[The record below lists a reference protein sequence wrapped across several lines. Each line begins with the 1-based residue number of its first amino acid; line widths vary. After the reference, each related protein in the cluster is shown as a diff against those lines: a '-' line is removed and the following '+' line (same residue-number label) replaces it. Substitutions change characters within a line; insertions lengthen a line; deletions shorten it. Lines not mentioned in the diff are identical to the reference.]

1 MKKLFFAITLFFTI
15 FSGVLAQTDY
25 LTAKKISIKSENI
38 DGLYDINIKV
48 PGNEKSAIEGYNV
61 VIVIDGSTSMKGS
74 KWTNLR
80 NAVLNMT
87 DILLPNEDANNANKV
102 ALITFGID
110 YHINVELTNNK
121 KDIEKVL
128 PVIYDDSL
136 LSPGRSST
144 NVEIG
149 FKGANEYL
157 SSLSNGNDKEHTYVL
172 FLSDAEV
179 NSSEIL
185 VDWPT
190 VFFNNSRWYNYDLNF
205 LDQTIKYIDDNNLED
220 YPEFIKTYKEKV
232 SNDIDNKDTY
242 FKELVHSYLKYINNG
257 NDLEKISISN
267 LERLIT
273 KTKFAS
279 DDTLNVSL
287 IEFGYVLMMPQTSLY
302 NRQESVKRAIDE
314 ANKLNEV
321 ANIYTIKL
329 GTNNYDFALKIMNPE
344 FEGNNT
350 YDANTIDTHFSKG
363 YYTTDADMVK
373 LNEILSGLVSELTYT
388 NFVNSKVID
397 YTSKWV
403 IPKDING
410 DGIFNELDIT
420 VTNNGKKV
428 DANIKVEKLSN
439 DEIESLSDPEVTG
452 NTSND
457 IYKITWYI
465 TDIFEYEDNYVLSYQ
480 VDVDTLE
487 ESFEFNKDYK
497 ANGDTILTYD
507 ITKTKKGEMEIVEEN
522 VVYNILVP
530 EVKATSGNL
539 IVNYITDTEE
549 ILKDSVKSTKQ
560 VGTEYKTT
568 EESFDGYQLLTI
580 YGNERGKYI
589 EGTIEVTYVYT
600 NAFGNVDYE
609 EIPPHT
615 DANININIPRI
626 ILYYKKEE
634 FYI

>member
-1 MKKLFFAITLFFTI
+1 M
-15 FSGVLAQTDY
+15 
-25 LTAKKISIKSENI
+25 
-38 DGLYDINIKV
+38 
-48 PGNEKSAIEGYNV
+48 
-61 VIVIDGSTSMKGS
+61 
-74 KWTNLR
+74 
-80 NAVLNMT
+80 
-87 DILLPNEDANNANKV
+87 
-102 ALITFGID
+102 
-110 YHINVELTNNK
+110 
-121 KDIEKVL
+121 
-128 PVIYDDSL
+128 
-136 LSPGRSST
+136 
-144 NVEIG
+144 
-149 FKGANEYL
+149 
-157 SSLSNGNDKEHTYVL
+157 
-172 FLSDAEV
+172 
-179 NSSEIL
+179 
-185 VDWPT
+185 
-190 VFFNNSRWYNYDLNF
+190 
-205 LDQTIKYIDDNNLED
+205 
-220 YPEFIKTYKEKV
+220 
-232 SNDIDNKDTY
+232 
-242 FKELVHSYLKYINNG
+242 
-257 NDLEKISISN
+257 SISN
-267 LERLIT
+267 IERLIT
-273 KTKFAS
+273 NTIFS
-279 DDTLNVSL
+279 NDNTLNENL
-287 IEFGYVLMMPQTSLY
+287 IEFGYVLTMPQISKY
-302 NRQESVKRAIDE
+302 NRKNCVERALNE

-388 NFVNSKVID
+388 NYVNSKVID

-410 DGIFNELDIT
+410 DGVFNELDIT

-428 DANIKVEKLSN
+428 DADIKVEKLSK
-439 DEIESLSDPEVTG
+439 DEIENLNDPEVTG
-452 NTSND
+452 NTSSD

-465 TDIFEYEDNYVLSYQ
+465 TDIFEYEDNYILSYQ
-480 VDVDTLE
+480 VNVDTLE
-487 ESFEFNKDYK
+487 KSFEFNKDYK
-497 ANGDTILTYD
+497 ANGDTTLTYD
-507 ITKTKKGEMEIVEEN
+507 ITKTKKGEMEIVEKN
-522 VVYNILVP
+522 VIYNILVP

-568 EESFDGYQLLTI
+568 EEGFDGYQLLTI

-615 DANININIPRI
+615 DATITINIPRV